1 MSDYELIPD
10 VFVSV
15 TPAGAYYAV
24 SGAEDEPARRLLFG
38 ILAEP
43 RTPTLSP
50 ARLCEW
56 TDDDDPD
63 RALALL
69 HRVQSVGWVTAET
82 VPRDVPGMRMET
94 DMPALLRQLSDRQ
107 RALLADPEGFQ
118 LANSG
123 FTHEAAEQLA
133 ALAAELA
140 AIHLRYRG
148 LLRGNLRLNAGG
160 LATVDAAGHS
170 QLGLWP
176 LSVRGQGF
184 LLVIAGAPRLERRAF
199 ADAIWGLAHRYAT
212 AA

>member
-1 MSDYELIPD
+1 MSEFELIPD

-24 SGAEDEPARRLLFG
+24 ASAEDEPARRLLFG

-43 RTPTLSP
+43 RTPALSVERVC
-50 ARLCEW
+50 AW
-56 TDDDDPD
+56 TGEANPD
-63 RALALL
+63 EAMALL
-69 HRVQSVGWVTAET
+69 HRVQSVGWVCAESSARE
-82 VPRDVPGMRMET
+82 VPPMRMEQ

-140 AIHLRYRG
+140 TIHQRYRG

-160 LATVDAAGHS
+160 LAAVDAAGHS

-176 LSVRGQGF
+176 LSVRGQDF
-184 LLVIAGAPRLERRAF
+184 LLVIAGAPQLDRRAF
-199 ADAIWGLAHRYAT
+199 ADAIWGLAHRYA

>member
-24 SGAEDEPARRLLFG
+24 GSAEDEPARRLLFG

-43 RTPTLSP
+43 RTPALSVE
-50 ARLCEW
+50 RLCEW
-56 TDDDDPD
+56 SGESSADD
-63 RALALL
+63 ALALL
-69 HRVQSVGWVTAET
+69 HRVQSVGWVSAESTA
-82 VPRDVPGMRMET
+82 RDVPGMRMEQ

-140 AIHLRYRG
+140 AIHQRYRG

-184 LLVIAGAPRLERRAF
+184 LLVIAGAPQLDRRAF
-199 ADAIWGLAHRYAT
+199 ADAVWGLAHRYA
-212 AA
+212 AAA